1 MSADPQAIPARRPA
15 LRLVVNPS
23 IVGLVGNPR
32 AQSRTSRMVS
42 GVAEAFASASGG
54 RVAAVLELAEI
65 MDVLFDFSSARVAAA
80 LDQILAADVLVVG
93 SPTYK
98 GTYPGL
104 LKAFCDHIG
113 GGQLGGLFA
122 VPTMI
127 GGAPN
132 HALAVE
138 VHLRALLVELGATC
152 ATPGLFFLESQLED
166 LATVAREY
174 VEQVGLGVALRSG
187 A

>member
-1 MSADPQAIPARRPA
+1 MSADPQAAPARRPS
-15 LRLVVNPS
+15 LSLVANPS

-32 AQSRTSRMVS
+32 AQSRTSRMV
-42 GVAEAFASASGG
+42 GGLAEAFASASGG
-54 RVAAVLELAEI
+54 RVTGVLELAEI
-65 MDVLFDFSSARVAAA
+65 MDVLFDFGSARVGAV
-80 LDQILAADVLVVG
+80 LDRVLAADVLVVG

-98 GTYPGL
+98 GTFPGL

-113 GGQLGGLFA
+113 GGQLAGIFA

-152 ATPGLFFLESQLED
+152 ASPGLFFLESQLDD
-166 LATVAREY
+166 LEAVAREY
-174 VEQVGLGVALRSG
+174 VERVGAGVALRSG
-187 A
+187 R